1 MKNIKRMRH
10 VLAVVVTLITI
21 LAMPD
26 ILSAHQPGFT
36 DSFMLEDC
44 NGFSST
50 GSNPFFILEPGY
62 QLILEGEEGGVDMHL
77 TITVLNKTKT
87 IEGIKTRI
95 VEERETHDGELV
107 EVSRN
112 FFAICNRDNSV
123 IYFGEDV
130 FICEDGLV
138 QVGDNFLCDGEEPS
152 HEGAWRAG
160 GPDDDGLA
168 EPGIIMPGTFLL
180 GSRYFQELADGIALD
195 RAEHVEMG
203 LEVTTEAG
211 TFDECVKI
219 VETTPLEPGAKSEK
233 IYCPEV
239 GLVVDDVSVLTEIN
253 E

>member
-10 VLAVVVTLITI
+10 VLAVVVTLITV

-95 VEERETHDGELV
+95 VEERETHDDELV

-112 FFAICNRDNSV
+112 FFAICNRDNSI

-152 HEGAWRAG
+152 HDGAWRAG